1 MDDESGESME
11 PVERKKYFFL
21 NSMGI
26 SFHRLSRFDTIPA
39 CGRLTDRHTRTR
51 DDSIYSA
58 NRAHA
63 AIGVGEQ
70 TSGYVRNNNVRKGSR
85 EQMFSDTEGRD
96 GTEIVYYERYLATLR
111 LEERFI
117 KV

>member
-26 SFHRLSRFDTIPA
+26 SIHRLSRFDTIPA

-58 NRAHA
+58 SKAHA

-70 TSGYVRNNNVRKGSR
+70 TSGYVRNNVRKGSR

>member
-1 MDDESGESME
+1 MMRVVSRWNRWKE
-11 PVERKKYFFL
+11 KIFFL

-39 CGRLTDRHTRTR
+39 CGRLTDRHTPTR

-58 NRAHA
+58 NRARA

-70 TSGYVRNNNVRKGSR
+70 TSGYVRNIVRKGSR
-85 EQMFSDTEGRD
+85 EQMFSDIECRD

-111 LEERFI
+111 PEQRFI